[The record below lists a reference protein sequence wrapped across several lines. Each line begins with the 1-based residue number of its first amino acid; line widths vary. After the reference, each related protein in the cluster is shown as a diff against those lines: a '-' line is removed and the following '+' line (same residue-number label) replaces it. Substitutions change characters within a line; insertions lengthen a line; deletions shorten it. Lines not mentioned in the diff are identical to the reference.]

1 VRGTVQSWIPDEV
14 LKKDV
19 FDAHAAV
26 EYAEV
31 QLLVIGPIRPAAP
44 QVVNV
49 WEVKEYKF
57 AFATGI

>member
-19 FDAHAAV
+19 LDAHAAV

-31 QLLVIGPIRPAAP
+31 QLLVLGPDRPVAP
-44 QVVNV
+44 QLVKVC
-49 WEVKEYKF
+49 EVKEYKF
-57 AFATGI
+57 ACATGI